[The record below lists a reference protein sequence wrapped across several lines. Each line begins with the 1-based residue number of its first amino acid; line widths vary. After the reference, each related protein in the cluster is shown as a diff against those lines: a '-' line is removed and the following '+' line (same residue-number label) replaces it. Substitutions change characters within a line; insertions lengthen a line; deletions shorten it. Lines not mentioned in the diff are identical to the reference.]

1 VQRRNKTVF
10 DATKLK
16 KVVTKRNNIPPNVVE
31 DLILASTAV
40 KYTQSNSVGYAKDGM
55 MVGIGAGQQSRVDC
69 VKLAGRKVKTW
80 YLRQHPKVLNL
91 KFKSGIKRQERI
103 NARVQYIEG
112 DFTSEGEIEAFNSLF
127 EEVPVGL
134 NEEEKIAFMKTLKG
148 VSISSDAFFPFRDNI
163 DTCARFGVEYVVQP
177 GGSVKDDVVIASAD
191 SHGMFMAFSDL
202 RMFHH

>member
-16 KVVTKRNNIPPNVVE
+16 KVVTKRNNIPPKVVE

-80 YLRQHPKVLNL
+80 YLRQHPKVLSL

-127 EEVPVGL
+127 EEVPAAL

>member
-16 KVVTKRNNIPPNVVE
+16 KVVTKRNNIPPKVVE

-80 YLRQHPKVLNL
+80 YLRQHPKVLSL

-127 EEVPVGL
+127 EEVPAAL

-163 DTCARFGVEYVVQP
+163 DACARFGVEYVVQP

>member
-1 VQRRNKTVF
+1 
-10 DATKLK
+10 
-16 KVVTKRNNIPPNVVE
+16 VTKRNNIPPNVVE